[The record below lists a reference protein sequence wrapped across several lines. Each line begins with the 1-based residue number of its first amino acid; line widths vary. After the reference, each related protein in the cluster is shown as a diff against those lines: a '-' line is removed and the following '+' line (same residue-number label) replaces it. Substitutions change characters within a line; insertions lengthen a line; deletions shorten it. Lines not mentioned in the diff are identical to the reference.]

1 MKGLLYW
8 RWEIKVLLKS
18 CSEHEEDDDD
28 DEIELMSD
36 WMAGSS
42 IGSNNVTR
50 KISGNITWKWLSG

>member
-1 MKGLLYW
+1 M
-8 RWEIKVLLKS
+8 KS